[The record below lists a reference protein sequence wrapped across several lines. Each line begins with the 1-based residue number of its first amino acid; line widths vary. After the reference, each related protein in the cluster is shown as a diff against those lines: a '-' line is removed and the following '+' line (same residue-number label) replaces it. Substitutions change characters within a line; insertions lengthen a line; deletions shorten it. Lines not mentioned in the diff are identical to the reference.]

1 MRRRTWIGWAS
12 VLGHARPREVHGAE
26 FTEAASGVKQKS
38 CIRKRLGA
46 NFDPSAK
53 LRFRVSGESGGPPGP
68 FKFRPDLENFA
79 EPTLA
84 IPRKVPHAYAAYFP
98 ACGSI
103 TVQRQTLK
111 RMSTTPEAEFDLEK
125 LFLPNWAK
133 ESPEHNRYA
142 KFEGEP
148 ERRDRGD
155 RRDRPPR
162 RPGGGSGFGRGPG
175 APQGGQGRGPERRGG
190 PGGPGGARPAGPR
203 RDGGRQFG
211 RDAGPGRRPES
222 LRPPPPAPLPEI
234 QLTLAPE
241 ELSVDMVAKQIRVT
255 GRAYPLFDIAHL
267 ILQKPERHTVAF
279 SVKKKPDGTVVQ
291 PLFTC
296 ALDDTV
302 WLSENDAVRHVL
314 DRHFATFYQ
323 PEKTQIDPP
332 KGVYTFVAQCGMSGV
347 ILGPPNYHDYQ
358 NQLRRLHSERFSR
371 LPFEAFKARVK
382 IVKDEEVVKKWVEG
396 QSWKT
401 EYNCL
406 NLPEPLKLG
415 SMEEVEKHFRQV
427 HLPNIIKQVETV
439 SMTGTA
445 SRNIRDRELM
455 RLVRTKWEEQK
466 RFPLQLATTLSQQFA
481 SRGLQFFKVNKT
493 VTHVAVARPHYL
505 DLEATPV
512 SEGVKR
518 IVEFINATTKCTHK
532 QLLAALAPAPAAAP
546 APVAPAPEAAPAGEG
561 QTDAAPAPAPVPEP
575 SPELAAVMTDLHWLI
590 HQGHV
595 IEFANGVLETAKKPL
610 PKPVKPAKPAKPE
623 APAAEAPAAGEAS
636 PTGVAESE
644 SSSPVAGTEAPELAE
659 APAVTPAEPSA
670 APVAEAD
677 VAPEARLVPPETPPA
692 T

>member
-1 MRRRTWIGWAS
+1 MHSAS
-12 VLGHARPREVHGAE
+12 LGRNPAIFA
-26 FTEAASGVKQKS
+26 EAA
-38 CIRKRLGA
+38 
-46 NFDPSAK
+46 
-53 LRFRVSGESGGPPGP
+53 
-68 FKFRPDLENFA
+68 
-79 EPTLA
+79 LA
-84 IPRKVPHAYAAYFP
+84 IPRKVPHAYAAFFA

-103 TVQRQTLK
+103 TDQRQTLK

-125 LFLPNWAK
+125 LFLPAWAK
-133 ESPEHNRYA
+133 ESPQHNRYA

-155 RRDRPPR
+155 RGDRRDRPPR
-162 RPGGGSGFGRGPG
+162 RPGGGGGGFGGRGPGGPGFGRGPG
-175 APQGGQGRGPERRGG
+175 AGSGAPGQSRGPERRGG
-190 PGGPGGARPAGPR
+190 PGGPRPSGPR
-203 RDGGRQFG
+203 REGGRPFG
-211 RDAGPGRRPES
+211 RDGGPGRRPEGI
-222 LRPPPPAPLPEI
+222 RPPPPAPLPEL

-267 ILQKPERHTVAF
+267 ILQKPERHTVTF
-279 SVKKKPDGTVVQ
+279 TVKKKQDGTIIQ

-296 ALDDTV
+296 ALDDSL
-302 WLSENDAVRHVL
+302 WMSEDDAVRHVL
-314 DRHFATFYQ
+314 EKHFATFYQ

-358 NQLRRLHSERFSR
+358 NQLRRLHADRFSR
-371 LPFEAFKARVK
+371 MPFDMFKSRVK
-382 IVKDEEVVKKWVEG
+382 IVKDEAIVKKWVED

-415 SMEEVEKHFRQV
+415 SMEEVDKHFRQV
-427 HLPNIIKQVETV
+427 HLPNIIKPVETV
-439 SMTGTA
+439 TMTGTE
-445 SRNIRDRELM
+445 SRDIRDRELM

-493 VTHVAVARPHYL
+493 VTHVSVARPHYL

-512 SEGVKR
+512 SEGVKK

-532 QLLAALAPAPAAAP
+532 QLLAALAPAPAPAPAAP
-546 APVAPAPEAAPAGEG
+546 AADAAPAAEG
-561 QTDAAPAPAPVPEP
+561 QAEAPAAPAPAPEP
-575 SPELAAVMTDLHWLI
+575 SPELAAVMTDLHWLV

-595 IEFANGVLETAKKPL
+595 IEFANGILETAKKPA
-610 PKPVKPAKPAKPE
+610 PKPQKPAKPE
-623 APAAEAPAAGEAS
+623 AAPTPAAPATDAAPEAGVVTGAEAPAPIAAATEPA
-636 PTGVAESE
+636 AET
-644 SSSPVAGTEAPELAE
+644 PAAPE
-659 APAVTPAEPSA
+659 APAQSTSA
-670 APVAEAD
+670 
-677 VAPEARLVPPETPPA
+677 VPPA
-692 T
+692 N